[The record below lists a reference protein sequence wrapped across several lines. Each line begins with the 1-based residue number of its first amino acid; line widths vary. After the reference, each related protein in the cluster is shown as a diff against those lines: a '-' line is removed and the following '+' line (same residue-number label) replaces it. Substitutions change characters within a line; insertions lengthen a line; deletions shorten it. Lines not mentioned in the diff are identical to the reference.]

1 MDFAKL
7 VGDKGPVD
15 ESLEAAEVTFDD
27 FKNGGDDALKLT
39 LHPFNGTRFKNSLR
53 IARKRF
59 EYDSKADEADE
70 ADEDVKDVSEK
81 TDAEIWTEIEIEDER
96 GNELM
101 ARMTD
106 DWNLTDGGKP
116 VPYTFENGKAFYA
129 AARGV
134 FGAVEAKVVDMG
146 NDLKKQ
152 KKDSD

>member
-15 ESLEAAEVTFDD
+15 ESLEAAEVTFDE

-39 LHPFNGTRFKNSLR
+39 LHPFNGTRYNNTCRFIQKR
-53 IARKRF
+53 EQYKAEDRKKKSDK
-59 EYDSKADEADE
+59 DSKDKKKRDKEIW
-70 ADEDVKDVSEK
+70 
-81 TDAEIWTEIEIEDER
+81 AEIALEDDR
-96 GNELM
+96 GNDMM
-101 ARMTD
+101 ARLTD

-134 FGAVEAKVVDMG
+134 FDAVDAKVVEMG

>member
-15 ESLEAAEVTFDD
+15 ESLEAAEVTFDK
-27 FKNGGDDALKLT
+27 FKNGGDDKLKIT
-39 LHPFNGTRFKNSLR
+39 IHPFNGTRFKNLVR
-53 IARKRF
+53 FAQKRL
-59 EYDSKADEADE
+59 EYNSEEAKDAKDVKE
-70 ADEDVKDVSEK
+70 AKDVSEK
-81 TDAEIWTEIEIEDER
+81 TDAEIWAEIEIEDER

-134 FGAVEAKVVDMG
+134 FHAVDDKVVELG